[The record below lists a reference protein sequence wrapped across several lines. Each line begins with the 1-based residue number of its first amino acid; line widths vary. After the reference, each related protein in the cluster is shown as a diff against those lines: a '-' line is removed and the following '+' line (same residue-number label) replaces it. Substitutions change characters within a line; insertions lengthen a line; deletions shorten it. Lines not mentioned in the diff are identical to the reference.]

1 MVISLCARSYAKR
14 IFPRNSNIVFLM
26 KKRGKG
32 EDYLPWM
39 LEKCQDLKKV
49 KREIQNVRALKVALH
64 YHACDLY
71 ALQSREDSNSFVI

>member
-1 MVISLCARSYAKR
+1 
-14 IFPRNSNIVFLM
+14 M

-71 ALQSREDSNSFVI
+71 ALQSREDSNSFVIWDPERENKQMIHVLSNDVYLFQ